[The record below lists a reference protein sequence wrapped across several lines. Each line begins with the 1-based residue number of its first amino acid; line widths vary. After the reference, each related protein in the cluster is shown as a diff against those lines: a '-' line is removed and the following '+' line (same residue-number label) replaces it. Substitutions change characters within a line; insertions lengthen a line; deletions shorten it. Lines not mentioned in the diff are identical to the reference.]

1 MQTTSQVLMIRP
13 VNFSFNAETAINNA
27 FQTAVAQEK
36 VQETALAEFD
46 GFVALLRRHGVLVTV
61 INDTTEPFTPDS
73 IFPNNWISFH
83 SDGTICLFPMYAAN
97 RRLERNPAILN
108 AISDQFLVKR
118 CLDFSHYEQ
127 ENLFL
132 EGTGSMV
139 LDRENKIAYACLSA
153 RTNEKVLADFGEK
166 MGYTAIVFHANDNQ
180 GAAIYHTNV
189 MMCIADRYAVVC
201 LSSIPLADERKL
213 IKEAIA
219 GSGKKLIDISLEQ
232 LNHFAGN
239 MLQLQNVDKKQMLVM
254 STQAYLSLSSVQ
266 QQELNSFNAVI
277 HAPLNSIESSGGGS
291 ARCMIAEIFLP
302 PRQDT
307 KSKD

>member
-1 MQTTSQVLMIRP
+1 MIRP

-232 LNHFAGN
+232 LYHFAGN

>member
-232 LNHFAGN
+232 LYHFAGN